1 MVKGEA
7 QGDLGMVI
15 RIILVGCGN
24 MGYAMLSGWLN
35 SGKLASSETLVVEPN
50 EDLRHRAARLGT
62 TVAAS
67 NAELPGN
74 LSPELIVVAVK
85 PQVIREVIAGY
96 TGFAGKSTFLSIA
109 AGTGIA
115 TFTEILGASAA
126 VVRCMPNT
134 PAAIGKGMMVVCSNP
149 NVAEKTKA
157 FVGDLLSASGEV
169 ATIGDEGLMDAVT
182 AVSGSGPAYIFHFI
196 ECLTAAAEKA
206 GLPADT
212 AKLLAM
218 QTVYGAASLAAE
230 SREDPAVL
238 RKQVTSPNGTTAA
251 ALGVLM
257 GGDRLKNLLTE
268 AVEAAR
274 ARSVELGK

>member
-1 MVKGEA
+1 MTVRV
-7 QGDLGMVI
+7 L
-15 RIILVGCGN
+15 LVGCGN
-24 MGYAMLSGWLN
+24 MGYAMLSGWLS

-50 EDLRHRAARLGT
+50 EDLRHRAARLGSI
-62 TVAAS
+62 VAAS
-67 NAELPGN
+67 TGELPAE
-74 LSPELIVVAVK
+74 LSPELIVIAVK
-85 PQVIREVIAGY
+85 PQVIREVVAGY
-96 TGFAGKSTFLSIA
+96 KRFAGNSTFLSIA

-115 TFTEILGASAA
+115 TFTETARPGSTA
-126 VVRCMPNT
+126 VMRCMPNT
-134 PAAIGKGMMVVCSNP
+134 PAAIGKGMMVVFSNP
-149 NVAEKTKA
+149 NVAEKTKT
-157 FVGDLLSASGEV
+157 FVSDLLSASGEV
-169 ATIGDEGLMDAVT
+169 ATIADEGLMDAVT

-196 ECLTAAAEKA
+196 ECLTAAAEKV
-206 GLPADT
+206 GLPAET

-218 QTVYGAASLAAE
+218 QTVYGAASLAAT

-257 GGDRLKNLLTE
+257 GEDRLKKLLAD

>member
-1 MVKGEA
+1 MTVRV
-7 QGDLGMVI
+7 L
-15 RIILVGCGN
+15 LVGCGN

-35 SGKLASSETLVVEPN
+35 SGKLAASETLVVEPN
-50 EDLRHRAARLGT
+50 EDLRHRAAQLGGA
-62 TVAAS
+62 VATS
-67 NAELPGN
+67 VGELPAD
-74 LSPELIVVAVK
+74 LSPELIVIAVK
-85 PQVIREVIAGY
+85 PQVIREVVAGY
-96 TGFAGKSTFLSIA
+96 SRFADRSTFVSIA

-115 TFTEILGASAA
+115 TFTEILGPGAA
-126 VVRCMPNT
+126 VMRCMPNT
-134 PAAIGKGMMVVCSNP
+134 PAAIGKGMMVVVSNP
-149 NVAEKTKA
+149 NVSEKAKN

-206 GLPADT
+206 GLPSET
-212 AKLLAM
+212 ARLLAM
-218 QTVYGAASLAAE
+218 QTVYGAAALAAE

-257 GGDRLKNLLTE
+257 GEDRLKNLVAD

>member
-1 MVKGEA
+1 MEVDMA
-7 QGDLGMVI
+7 I
-15 RIILVGCGN
+15 RVLLVGCGN

-35 SGKLASSETLVVEPN
+35 SGKLAASETLVVEPN

-62 TVAAS
+62 IVAAS
-67 NAELPGN
+67 NAEI
-74 LSPELIVVAVK
+74 PESAKPEVIVIAVK
-85 PQVIREVIAGY
+85 PQVIREVSAGSRR
-96 TGFAGKSTFLSIA
+96 FADTSTFLSIA

-115 TFTEILGASAA
+115 AFTEILGAGTA
-126 VVRCMPNT
+126 VMRCMPNT
-134 PAAIGKGMMVVCSNP
+134 PAAIGKGMMVMFSNP
-149 NVAEKTKA
+149 NVAEKTKL
-157 FVGDLLSASGEV
+157 FVGDLLSASGQV
-169 ATIGDEGLMDAVT
+169 ATIGEESLMDAVT

-196 ECLTAAAEKA
+196 ECLTAAAEKV
-206 GLPADT
+206 GLPPEA

-251 ALGVLM
+251 ALAVLM
-257 GGDRLKNLLTE
+257 GEDRLKNLVAD